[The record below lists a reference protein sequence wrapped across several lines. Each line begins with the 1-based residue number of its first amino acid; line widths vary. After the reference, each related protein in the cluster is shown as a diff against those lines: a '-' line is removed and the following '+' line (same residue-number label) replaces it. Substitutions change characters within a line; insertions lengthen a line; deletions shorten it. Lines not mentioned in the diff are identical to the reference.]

1 MTVDIYN
8 LSELVSSI
16 LIFILSIFLIFKIGK
31 SLKLNE
37 NEIILIFCW
46 HSFFAFFFIINDLFN
61 GHDAS
66 DWYNKAQIRE
76 NFYYGNGFMYS
87 FSSVLQSLQI
97 KYVAQNLIYNLLG
110 TLTVFIFYSKIKDL
124 C

>member
-1 MTVDIYN
+1 MAVDIYN

-46 HSFFAFFFIINDLFN
+46 HSFFAFFL
-61 GHDAS
+61 
-66 DWYNKAQIRE
+66 
-76 NFYYGNGFMYS
+76 
-87 FSSVLQSLQI
+87 
-97 KYVAQNLIYNLLG
+97 
-110 TLTVFIFYSKIKDL
+110 
-124 C
+124 